1 MKKILALFL
10 AVSMMFSLVACGG
23 SEGGTNTD
31 NQGNRQTQQGGT
43 KTGTQQGGQAP
54 AVSLSSTSADN
65 YKDIVKQYFGLDI
78 IDEGWTV
85 TTAKSPNGVNNVDL
99 VFTIPAGTDG
109 EAEIEKYFNQEI

>member
-43 KTGTQQGGQAP
+43 QHSGQLTQ
-54 AVSLSSTSADN
+54 S
-65 YKDIVKQYFGLDI
+65 
-78 IDEGWTV
+78 
-85 TTAKSPNGVNNVDL
+85 
-99 VFTIPAGTDG
+99 
-109 EAEIEKYFNQEI
+109 EKERNC